1 MKRRKL
7 LGLVLFLIFITVYI
21 FSAMLLAVHV
31 LPDNRWVELVF
42 YSIAGVIWIFPAMK
56 LIRMMLPGEDEV

>member
-21 FSAMLLAVHV
+21 FSAMFLAVHV

-42 YSIAGVIWIFPAMK
+42 YPIAGVIWIFPAMK

>member
-21 FSAMLLAVHV
+21 FSAMLLAIHI
-31 LPDNRWVELVF
+31 LPDNRWVEMVF
-42 YSIAGVIWIFPAMK
+42 YPIVGVIWIFPAMRI
-56 LIRMMLPGEDEV
+56 IRMMLPGEDEV